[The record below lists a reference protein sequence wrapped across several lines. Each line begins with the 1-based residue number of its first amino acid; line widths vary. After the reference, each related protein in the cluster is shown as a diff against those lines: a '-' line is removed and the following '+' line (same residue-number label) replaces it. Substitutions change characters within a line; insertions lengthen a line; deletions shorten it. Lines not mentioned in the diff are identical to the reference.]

1 MPVFIGL
8 DLAWTSHHESGV
20 CILEG
25 DAHSVR
31 VLRLDCC
38 IDTPD
43 GFANL
48 CDRWGDDVV
57 AAIDAP
63 LLLHADRRAER
74 ELGSVFGKYKAGAY
88 SANLPFL
95 TRMNGLAG
103 PLLAEALRV
112 REFGL
117 APSRM
122 SREALGRFALEVF
135 PHPAHIVLF
144 GLAERIP
151 YKKGPVAARRAA
163 LVGYQSHLR
172 RLFEA
177 AMPGVLS
184 SRTVCEAL
192 SPDAVLAA
200 GKALKNLEDRLDA
213 LTCAY
218 IAYHCWKHGPDG
230 FRVFGC
236 DEHGSIVTPRLVS
249 GVTYARAQ
257 PSP

>member
-8 DLAWTSHHESGV
+8 DLAWTPHHETGI

-25 DAHSVR
+25 DARSVR
-31 VLRLDCC
+31 LLRLDCC

-43 GFANL
+43 GFARL
-48 CDRWGDDVV
+48 CDSSGADVV

-63 LLLHADRRAER
+63 LLVHPDRRAER
-74 ELGSVFGKYKAGAY
+74 ELGTVFGKYKAGAY

-95 TRMNGLAG
+95 TKMNGLAG
-103 PLLAEALRV
+103 PLLAEALRS
-112 REFGL
+112 RGFDL
-117 APSRM
+117 APSRV
-122 SREALGRFALEVF
+122 SRETAGRFALEVF
-135 PHPAHIVLF
+135 PHPAHVVLF
-144 GLAERIP
+144 GLDERIP

-163 LVGYQSHLR
+163 LLDYQSRLR
-172 RLFEA
+172 RLFEEEL
-177 AMPGVLS
+177 PGVLS
-184 SRTVCEAL
+184 SQPVGEAL
-192 SPDAVLAA
+192 SRDAVLAV

-218 IAYHCWKHGPDG
+218 VAYHCWKHGPEG

-236 DEHGSIVTPRLVS
+236 DEHGSIVTPRLVP
-249 GVTYARAQ
+249 GVTCAPER